1 MKEKLKK
8 FDTIV
13 TGIIIGFTLP
23 PLTLLVLSRFLTKTL
38 SVSEFFERLLKGGG
52 DLSTNI
58 FIWSLI
64 PVFLFFSI
72 FYFMKFDRAGYGI
85 MIPSAVYCIALVIY
99 NF

>member
-1 MKEKLKK
+1 MKEKLKR
-8 FDTIV
+8 FDTLV
-13 TGIIIGFTLP
+13 TGIIIGFILP
-23 PLTLLVLSRFLTKTL
+23 PLTLLGLSRFLTKTL
-38 SVSEFFERLLKGGG
+38 TVGEFFESLLAGGG

-85 MIPSAVYCIALVIY
+85 MIPSSVYCIALVIY